1 MMNTQKIFFSLATL
15 LILVLSSCSD
25 FNQIVKGDDYEK
37 KLLKAEALYEEA
49 IDKRKVKEGVL
60 LEKGLAQYGRAITL
74 YEQVYQR
81 FPREEKGE
89 LSYYRMAQCYFAVGD
104 YYLAGYYYNN
114 FVARFPFSTRAEEC
128 MFMTAMCSVKLS
140 PEESLDQEETE
151 VAINDFQLFVDRYPE
166 SKLVDSCNKYMDK
179 LRYKIETKEY
189 NSVMLYSKMER
200 YKAADASA
208 TTFLEIYPQSKFA
221 EEMQYVRIKN
231 LYTLATKSIFSKQK
245 ERFEKVLE
253 YYTIFVNKYENSD
266 YLKRIQNYYE
276 KAGEQL
282 LLVDEKQ
289 AYFELLKAYD
299 KAQLNSK
306 AKKIIYLEDTLERY
320 RNFVTQFP
328 NSEYL
333 KKVKDLGQKAEKE
346 LVKLQDKV

>member
-1 MMNTQKIFFSLATL
+1 MMNTQKIFFILSTVL
-15 LILVLSSCSD
+15 LLVLTSCSN
-25 FNQIVKGDDYEK
+25 FNQIVKGDDYEE
-37 KLLKAEALYEEA
+37 KLLKAEALFAEA
-49 IDKRKVKEGVL
+49 VSKRKMKDGQLV
-60 LEKGLAQYGRAITL
+60 EKGFAQYGRAITL
-74 YEQVYQR
+74 YEQIYQR
-81 FPREEKGE
+81 FPREGKGE
-89 LSYYRMAQCYFAVGD
+89 LSYYRMAQCYYAASD

-114 FVARFPFSTRAEEC
+114 FVARFPFSAKTEEC

-151 VAINDFQLFVDRYPE
+151 VAINDFQLFIDRFPE
-166 SKLVDSCNKYMDK
+166 SNLVDSCNQYMDK

-200 YKAADASA
+200 FKAADASA
-208 TTFLEIYPQSKFA
+208 TTFIELYPQSRYV
-221 EEMQYVRIKN
+221 EEIQYVRIKN

-253 YYTIFVNKYENSD
+253 YYTIFVNKYGDSD
-266 YLKRIQNYYE
+266 YLKRIQGYYE

-289 AYFELLKAYD
+289 AYYELLKAYD
-299 KAQLNSK
+299 RAQLNSK

-328 NSEYL
+328 QSEYL
-333 KKVKDLGQKAEKE
+333 KKANDLGQKAEKE

>member
-1 MMNTQKIFFSLATL
+1 VFT
-15 LILVLSSCSD
+15 SCSD
-25 FNQIVKGDDYEK
+25 FNQIVKGDDYDQ
-37 KLLKAEALYEEA
+37 KLTKAEALYEEA
-49 IDKRKVKEGVL
+49 VSKRKLKEGELV
-60 LEKGLAQYGRAITL
+60 EKGFAQYGRAITL
-74 YEQVYQR
+74 YEQIYQR
-81 FPREEKGE
+81 FPRDGKGE
-89 LSYYRMAQCYFAVGD
+89 LSYYRMAQCYYAAGD

-114 FVARFPFSTRAEEC
+114 FVARFPFSTKAEEC
-128 MFMTAMCSVKLS
+128 LFMTAMCSVKLS

-151 VAINDFQLFVDRYPE
+151 IAINDFQLFVDRYPE
-166 SKLVDSCNKYMDK
+166 SKLVDSCNQYMDK

-189 NSVMLYSKMER
+189 NSVMLYSRMER

-208 TTFLEIYPQSKFA
+208 TTFLELYPQSKYA
-221 EEMQYVRIKN
+221 EEIQYVRMKN
-231 LYTLATKSIFSKQK
+231 LYILATKSIFSKQK

-253 YYTIFVNKYENSD
+253 YYTIFSNKYKESD
-266 YLKRIQNYYE
+266 YLKRIQSYYE

-289 AYFELLKAYD
+289 AYFELLRAYD

-328 NSEYL
+328 ESEYL
-333 KKVKDLGQKAEKE
+333 KKANDLGQKAEKE
-346 LVKLQDKV
+346 LGKLQDKV

>member
-1 MMNTQKIFFSLATL
+1 MNTQKIIFTL
-15 LILVLSSCSD
+15 TTLILLVFTSCSD
-25 FNQIVKGDDYEK
+25 FNQIVKGDDYDQ
-37 KLLKAEALYEEA
+37 KLTKAEALYEEA
-49 IDKRKVKEGVL
+49 VSKRKLKEGELV
-60 LEKGLAQYGRAITL
+60 EKGFAQYGRAITL
-74 YEQVYQR
+74 YEQIYQR
-81 FPREEKGE
+81 FPRDGKGE
-89 LSYYRMAQCYFAVGD
+89 LSYYRMAQCYYAAGD

-114 FVARFPFSTRAEEC
+114 FVARFPFSTKAEEC
-128 MFMTAMCSVKLS
+128 LFMTAMCSVKLS

-151 VAINDFQLFVDRYPE
+151 IAINDFQLFVDRYPE
-166 SKLVDSCNKYMDK
+166 SKLVDSCNQYMDK

-189 NSVMLYSKMER
+189 NSVMLYSRMER

-208 TTFLEIYPQSKFA
+208 TTFLELYPQSKYA
-221 EEMQYVRIKN
+221 EEIQYVRMKN
-231 LYTLATKSIFSKQK
+231 LYILATKSIFSKQK

-253 YYTIFVNKYENSD
+253 YYTIFSNKYKESD
-266 YLKRIQNYYE
+266 YLKRIQSYYE

-289 AYFELLKAYD
+289 AYFELLRAYD

-328 NSEYL
+328 ESEYL
-333 KKVKDLGQKAEKE
+333 KKANDLGQKAEKE
-346 LVKLQDKV
+346 LGKLQDKV